1 MANLRGLAL
10 VVKPLSN
17 VHAVLAFDKPCTRS
31 RRPRPERGS
40 PRRSRVHGS
49 AATAWSS
56 RRAPSSGY
64 RLYDEAAIE
73 RLRTMR
79 LLVEDGW
86 TASAAARAV
95 ADGTAPPV
103 ALSGAGRAAGAIV
116 SGDPIEAFVSAAA
129 ALDGDRIEAAL
140 DELFGRGSFE
150 SIVDAWLMPAAAALG
165 DAWAAGRVTVAGEHA
180 ASAAL
185 GRRLAGAFEA
195 AARVDA
201 RPVVVGLPP
210 GSRHELGALAFATA
224 LRRRGVA
231 VLYIGADVPVASWL
245 DVRARLQPRLL
256 VVAVVTAD
264 DRRGGG
270 RRGDSAPA
278 RRPRDAGRI
287 RGSSRRRRSER
298 GGRLRWSCPIR
309 SSPPRIARWHCS
321 RPDGLRPGIMVRPP

>member
-1 MANLRGLAL
+1 MGTALRGGEPAR
-10 VVKPLSN
+10 
-17 VHAVLAFDKPCTRS
+17 T
-31 RRPRPERGS
+31 
-40 PRRSRVHGS
+40 
-49 AATAWSS
+49 
-56 RRAPSSGY
+56 SSGY

-95 ADGTAPPV
+95 ADGTAPPRRSQWGRPRS
-103 ALSGAGRAAGAIV
+103 SGVV
-116 SGDPIEAFVSAAA
+116 SGDPIEAFVAAAA

-150 SIVDAWLMPAAAALG
+150 SIVDAWLMPAAGALG

-185 GRRLAGAFEA
+185 ARRLAGAFEA
-195 AARVDA
+195 AARADG

-231 VLYIGADVPVASWL
+231 VLYVSADVPVGSWL
-245 DVRARLQPRLL
+245 DVRARLKPRLI

-264 DRRGGG
+264 DRPAAMDVAAALRRDDDPAPVAFGG
-270 RRGDSAPA
+270 RAAAGAASEAGGSLVLPDSIVAA
-278 RRPRDAGRI
+278 ADRAVA
-287 RGSSRRRRSER
+287 
-298 GGRLRWSCPIR
+298 LL
-309 SSPPRIARWHCS
+309 AT
-321 RPDGLRPGIMVRPP
+321 

>member
-1 MANLRGLAL
+1 MGAALRRGRAGAHVVGLSAL
-10 VVKPLSN
+10 RRGGDR
-17 VHAVLAFDKPCTRS
+17 ALAD
-31 RRPRPERGS
+31 
-40 PRRSRVHGS
+40 
-49 AATAWSS
+49 
-56 RRAPSSGY
+56 
-64 RLYDEAAIE
+64 D
-73 RLRTMR
+73 
-79 LLVEDGW
+79 
-86 TASAAARAV
+86 
-95 ADGTAPPV
+95 APPGRGRLDGIRRG
-103 ALSGAGRAAGAIV
+103 ASRGRWHGTSGRSQCGPAAQPGAVV

-195 AARVDA
+195 AARVDG

-231 VLYIGADVPVASWL
+231 VLYVGADVPVASWL

-264 DRRGGG
+264 DRPAAIDVATALRRDDDGTPVAFGG
-270 RRGDSAPA
+270 RAA
-278 RRPRDAGRI
+278 AGAATEVA
-287 RGSSRRRRSER
+287 GSR
-298 GGRLRWSCPIR
+298 SCPIR

>member
-1 MANLRGLAL
+1 MYTIKEAASRAGLTPTVARAWERRYG
-10 VVKPLSN
+10 VVEP
-17 VHAVLAFDKPCTRS
+17 ART
-31 RRPRPERGS
+31 
-40 PRRSRVHGS
+40 
-49 AATAWSS
+49 
-56 RRAPSSGY
+56 SSGY
-64 RLYDEAAIE
+64 RLYDDDAIE

-86 TASAAARAV
+86 SASAAARAV

-103 ALSGAGRAAGAIV
+103 APARAGRITQATVV

-185 GRRLAGAFEA
+185 ARRLAGAFEA
-195 AARVDA
+195 AARVDG
-201 RPVVVGLPP
+201 PPIVVGLPP

-231 VLYIGADVPVASWL
+231 VLYLGADVPVASWL

-264 DRRGGG
+264 DRAAAIEVAAALRRDDDGTPVAFGG
-270 RRGDSAPA
+270 RAAAGAASEVATSTVLPDSIV
-278 RRPRDAGRI
+278 DAADRAVALLGT
-287 RGSSRRRRSER
+287 
-298 GGRLRWSCPIR
+298 
-309 SSPPRIARWHCS
+309 
-321 RPDGLRPGIMVRPP
+321 

>member
-1 MANLRGLAL
+1 MYTIKEAAARAGLTPTVARAWERRYG
-10 VVKPLSN
+10 VVEP
-17 VHAVLAFDKPCTRS
+17 ART
-31 RRPRPERGS
+31 
-40 PRRSRVHGS
+40 
-49 AATAWSS
+49 
-56 RRAPSSGY
+56 SSGY

-95 ADGTAPPV
+95 ADGTAPAV
-103 ALSGAGRAAGAIV
+103 ALSAGGRAPGALV

-129 ALDGDRIEAAL
+129 ALDGDRIEVAL

-185 GRRLAGAFEA
+185 ARRLAGAFEA
-195 AARVDA
+195 AARVDG

-231 VLYIGADVPVASWL
+231 VLYVGADVPVASWL
-245 DVRARLQPRLL
+245 DLRARLQPRLI
-256 VVAVVTAD
+256 VVAVVTED
-264 DRRGGG
+264 DRPAAIEVAAALRRDDDPAPVAFGG
-270 RRGDSAPA
+270 RAARGASTEATGSLVLPDSIVAA
-278 RRPRDAGRI
+278 ADRAVA
-287 RGSSRRRRSER
+287 
-298 GGRLRWSCPIR
+298 LL
-309 SSPPRIARWHCS
+309 AT
-321 RPDGLRPGIMVRPP
+321 

>member
-1 MANLRGLAL
+1 MYTIKEAASRAGLTPTVARAWERRYG
-10 VVKPLSN
+10 VVEP
-17 VHAVLAFDKPCTRS
+17 ART
-31 RRPRPERGS
+31 
-40 PRRSRVHGS
+40 
-49 AATAWSS
+49 
-56 RRAPSSGY
+56 SSGY
-64 RLYDEAAIE
+64 RLYDEDAIE

-103 ALSGAGRAAGAIV
+103 AAARAGRITQATVV
-116 SGDPIEAFVSAAA
+116 SGDPIEAFVFAAA

-185 GRRLAGAFEA
+185 ARRLAGAFGA
-195 AARVDA
+195 AARVDG
-201 RPVVVGLPP
+201 PPIVVGLPP

-231 VLYIGADVPVASWL
+231 VLYLGADVPVASWL

-264 DRRGGG
+264 DRAAAIEVAAALRRDDDGTPVAFGG
-270 RRGDSAPA
+270 RAAAGAASEVATSTVLPDSIVEAA
-278 RRPRDAGRI
+278 DRAVALLGT
-287 RGSSRRRRSER
+287 
-298 GGRLRWSCPIR
+298 
-309 SSPPRIARWHCS
+309 
-321 RPDGLRPGIMVRPP
+321 

>member
-1 MANLRGLAL
+1 
-10 VVKPLSN
+10 
-17 VHAVLAFDKPCTRS
+17 
-31 RRPRPERGS
+31 
-40 PRRSRVHGS
+40 
-49 AATAWSS
+49 
-56 RRAPSSGY
+56 
-64 RLYDEAAIE
+64 
-73 RLRTMR
+73 MR

-103 ALSGAGRAAGAIV
+103 AHSGTGRAAGAVV
-116 SGDPIEAFVSAAA
+116 SGDPIEQFVAAAA

-185 GRRLAGAFEA
+185 ARRLAGAFEA
-195 AARVDA
+195 AARADG
-201 RPVVVGLPP
+201 RPIVVGLPP

-231 VLYIGADVPVASWL
+231 VLYLGADVPVASWL

-264 DRRGGG
+264 DRASAIDVATALRRDDDGTPVAFGG
-270 RRGDSAPA
+270 RAAAAAASEVAGSTVLPDSIVAA
-278 RRPRDAGRI
+278 ADRAVALLGT
-287 RGSSRRRRSER
+287 
-298 GGRLRWSCPIR
+298 
-309 SSPPRIARWHCS
+309 
-321 RPDGLRPGIMVRPP
+321 

>member
-1 MANLRGLAL
+1 MYTI
-10 VVKPLSN
+10 K
-17 VHAVLAFDKPCTRS
+17 
-31 RRPRPERGS
+31 E
-40 PRRSRVHGS
+40 
-49 AATAWSS
+49 AATRAGLTPTVARAWE
-56 RRAPSSGY
+56 RRYGVVEPARTSSGY

-103 ALSGAGRAAGAIV
+103 ALGGAGRAAGAIV

-264 DRRGGG
+264 DRPAAVDVATALRHDDHGTPVAFGG
-270 RRGDSAPA
+270 RAAAGAASEVAGSAVLPDSIVAA
-278 RRPRDAGRI
+278 ADRAVA
-287 RGSSRRRRSER
+287 
-298 GGRLRWSCPIR
+298 LL
-309 SSPPRIARWHCS
+309 AT
-321 RPDGLRPGIMVRPP
+321 